1 MSKEVV
7 NTINTIN
14 ELTKT
19 KMTEQ
24 ELISL
29 GFKKQVE
36 SYYLPVKD
44 PFYYYTLDIVEGLY
58 CITDASDEV
67 ALEND
72 EWTVELSFD
81 CNPRIKFR
89 DVKSLTELINL
100 LNQNKDDE

>member
-1 MSKEVV
+1 MS
-7 NTINTIN
+7 
-14 ELTKT
+14 
-19 KMTEQ
+19 EQ

-67 ALEND
+67 DLEND

>member
-1 MSKEVV
+1 
-7 NTINTIN
+7 
-14 ELTKT
+14 
-19 KMTEQ
+19 MTEQ

-67 ALEND
+67 DLEND